1 MPGRLI
7 KSASLFLG
15 VLMFLFGF
23 LKFFEPFHGW
33 FEIQIR
39 QSHLPQESILAG
51 KLAEMVVGCLFV
63 LPWLRR
69 SLVIKRREQLLLIA
83 CTTLVIQ
90 MCVAVYVHLQPGVPA
105 SVLPLGIKLPVIP
118 GVVLLLALLIASSA
132 LKELRAARAADVST
146 Q

>member
-90 MCVAVYVHLQPGVPA
+90 MCVAIYVHLQPGVPA

>member
-90 MCVAVYVHLQPGVPA
+90 MCVAIYVHLQPGVPA

-132 LKELRAARAADVST
+132 LKELRAARASDVST